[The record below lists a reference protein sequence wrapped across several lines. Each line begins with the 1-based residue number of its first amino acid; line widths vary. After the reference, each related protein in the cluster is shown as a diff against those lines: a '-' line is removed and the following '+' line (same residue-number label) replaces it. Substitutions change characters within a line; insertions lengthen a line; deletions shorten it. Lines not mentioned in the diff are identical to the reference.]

1 MTNESIERLIDAL
14 NAHEMRD
21 RIFRASLSASVE
33 YAKVWLN
40 EPKGVAGN
48 EGSYEFFF
56 IKNETGVYVAAV
68 LDMYND
74 LHVFVKE
81 AYRRKGYLTRAMKEV
96 ILPKLY
102 QNGRTRQAVTFEDPL
117 MARYCAKN
125 WGFSITID
133 SSAEKDLSVFAHLP
147 AIKAKGQEIT
157 REDFAQIKVKINR
170 AQLYLTM
177 IKEQL
182 EIAYGQCS
190 ETYLEDLIHD
200 LAYLDDKILS
210 FIEEKQGGTA

>member
-81 AYRRKGYLTRAMKEV
+81 AYRRKGYLTRSLSENSLIPAK
-96 ILPKLY
+96 KL
-102 QNGRTRQAVTFEDPL
+102 R
-117 MARYCAKN
+117 
-125 WGFSITID
+125 
-133 SSAEKDLSVFAHLP
+133 
-147 AIKAKGQEIT
+147 
-157 REDFAQIKVKINR
+157 
-170 AQLYLTM
+170 
-177 IKEQL
+177 
-182 EIAYGQCS
+182 
-190 ETYLEDLIHD
+190 
-200 LAYLDDKILS
+200 
-210 FIEEKQGGTA
+210 